1 MAGTAKSAGINTLT
15 AKQATGT
22 DTRTR
27 PAAMPVAAR
36 FFTSS
41 DAFRRWLERRHASAT
56 EIWIGFYRKDSGRGG
71 ITYAEALDAALC
83 FGWIDGIRKKLDA
96 SSYTNRFTPR
106 KPGSVWSN
114 VNVRHVE
121 RLKAAGLM
129 HQSGLDAY
137 GRRDPARSGIYSFEQ
152 RPKQFPPAHE
162 ARFRARAR
170 AWKHFSEQ
178 PPGYQRLGIWYV
190 MSAKRDETQARRLQQ
205 LIDAHARGVRIGVLF
220 GQSGG
225 ESEKRK
231 VKSQKLKIKAKS

>member
-15 AKQATGT
+15 AKKATGT
-22 DTRTR
+22 DARTR

-36 FFTSS
+36 FFTSA
-41 DAFRRWLERRHASAT
+41 DAFRRWLERRHASAS
-56 EIWIGFYRKDSGRGG
+56 EIWIGFYRKDSGRSG

-96 SSYTNRFTPR
+96 RSYTNRFTPR
-106 KPGSVWSN
+106 KPGSVWST
-114 VNVRHVE
+114 VNIGHVE

-137 GRRDPARSGIYSFEQ
+137 ARRDPAKSGIYSFEQ

-162 ARFRARAR
+162 SRFRAKAK
-170 AWKHFSEQ
+170 AWAHFSAQ

-190 MSAKRDETQARRLQQ
+190 MSAKREETQARRLQQ
-205 LIDAHARGVRIGVLF
+205 LIDAHAQGVRVGVLF
-220 GQSGG
+220 GQT
-225 ESEKRK
+225 ESHAPRPTPQAPRPKPRTR
-231 VKSQKLKIKAKS
+231 